1 MVEDGVTKNDIDF
14 TIISDGKINYRMLSF
29 WIDSPR
35 ETTVQDAINNKQFS
49 DTTVCPPVPSE
60 LLK

>member
-1 MVEDGVTKNDIDF
+1 MISILQLLVTEKLI
-14 TIISDGKINYRMLSF
+14 
-29 WIDSPR
+29 SPR